1 MGHYV
6 IRIDGELPP
15 DALRNFA
22 DVVAV
27 PGHVQTVLH
36 GELPDQAS
44 LAGILDYLD
53 ELGVEIVEVLK
64 VPPDGEALHEAGGGR

>member
-1 MGHYV
+1 MDQYV
-6 IRIDGELPP
+6 IRVEGDLPE
-15 DALRNFA
+15 DALSDFA
-22 DVVAV
+22 EVKIVA
-27 PGHVQTVLH
+27 GSAQTVLH

-64 VPPDGEALHEAGGGR
+64 VPSGSPRAANNE